1 MKIACC
7 QFDPKW
13 GDAYGNMRTANV
25 MLKDYTSSDIDV
37 LVLPEM
43 AFTGYVFNSVEEI
56 MPYLEDAETGPT
68 VNWARKQAQR
78 LECYVIVGYPQKE
91 GNRYYNSLCCVDP
104 QGKLVKT
111 YQKSFLFETDEQWAT
126 EGPGFVSMEIDGLGK
141 VGFGICMDINP
152 YQLKADFHDHEFAN
166 YHLKHDTDIIFC
178 CMAWLKNS
186 GDERDMIKYWAFRLL
201 PLHSDSANERHT
213 YFIACNRTGVER
225 GKRFAG
231 TSCALDIS
239 NKNFTIL
246 DYMGCDTTGV
256 MITEI
261 LR

>member
-1 MKIACC
+1 
-7 QFDPKW
+7 
-13 GDAYGNMRTANV
+13 
-25 MLKDYTSSDIDV
+25 
-37 LVLPEM
+37 M

-68 VNWARKQAQR
+68 VNWARKQ
-78 LECYVIVGYPQKE
+78 GYPQKE

-104 QGKLVKT
+104 QGKL
-111 YQKSFLFETDEQWAT
+111 
-126 EGPGFVSMEIDGLGK
+126 

-213 YFIACNRTGVER
+213 YFIACNRIGVER
-225 GKRFAG
+225 GKIFAG